1 MTVVGGIGSI
11 GGAILG
17 AVYLLG
23 VPQIFGDTNT
33 ARLATSGIGLLLILR
48 FEPGGLIAL
57 VDKGR
62 DRLLTMIGVELA
74 PDDDPAHADGS
85 EPAVARHSLS
95 GARKSVV

>member
-23 VPQIFGDTNT
+23 VPQIFGDTTT

-48 FEPGGLIAL
+48 FEHGGLIAL
-57 VDKGR
+57 VGPGR
-62 DRLLTMIGVELA
+62 SPLPTMHGVAVA
-74 PDDDPAHADGS
+74 PDDAQAAAAAPEPPA
-85 EPAVARHSLS
+85 ARTRPT
-95 GARKSVV
+95 ATPTA